1 MGKFP
6 KTLAG
11 AEVSDIDLD
20 EEDFQFHGRRL
31 TEARAGRAAE
41 AVFRR
46 SDNLIPGGKSL
57 SGGGQHSP
65 IVQTRVPVATRD
77 KLQQIAKRR
86 GVRTSKLLREAI
98 DQFIEHEAG

>member
-20 EEDFQFHGRRL
+20 EEDFRFHGKRL
-31 TEARAGRAAE
+31 TENRAELAAK
-41 AVFRR
+41 VFRR
-46 SDNLIPGGKSL
+46 ADNLIPGGKSL
-57 SGGGQHSP
+57 SGEGQHSP
-65 IVQTRVPVATRD
+65 IVQTRVPVEVRA
-77 KLQQIAKRR
+77 KLQALAARR

-98 DQFIEHEAG
+98 DQFLEHEAG